1 MAIFGHLGLVL
12 GGFVVPLV
20 LHLSSDERDRF
31 TRSHTA
37 EALNYHLTL
46 LCLFIPL
53 IGIDF
58 ALTIAI
64 ESPAGILAGYALILA
79 GWVVSLIWSIKAAI
93 HAGRGQQ
100 WRYPLRIPFV
110 HGDF

>member
-1 MAIFGHLGLVL
+1 M

-37 EALNYHLTL
+37 EALNYQLTV
-46 LCLFIPL
+46 LCLFIPV
-53 IGIDF
+53 IVISF
-58 ALTIAI
+58 VLTIAV
-64 ESPAGILAGYALILA
+64 ESPAGILAGDALILA
-79 GWVVSLIWSIKAAI
+79 GSVVSLIWSIKAAVC
-93 HAGRGQQ
+93 AGRGQE